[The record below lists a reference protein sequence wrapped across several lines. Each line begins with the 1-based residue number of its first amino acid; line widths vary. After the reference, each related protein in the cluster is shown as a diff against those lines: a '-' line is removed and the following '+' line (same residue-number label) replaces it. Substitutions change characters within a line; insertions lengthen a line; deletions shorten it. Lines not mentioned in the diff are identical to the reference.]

1 MPIIDAYET
10 TYGKLLNKGRLI
22 KDIKDYVLT
31 ADNDV
36 TYEFKNED
44 IKMAVLTGTYADE
57 KDLPLFEHPLVF
69 DGIRNDKY
77 VAVDIRKYVRE
88 SNEDVLTTRD
98 IVKDG
103 AGYEFNI
110 LRGLLTVDFLNHDF
124 GTMRQCYSG
133 IAMSYAATIA
143 TLLNVYIKL
152 NPDEIVALEIGCAYF
167 ASTLFVDEKDIIELS
182 DNLMA
187 RVSNFR
193 FSLPTTRTT
202 VTKIL
207 ENVQITSQD
216 LEGLISVIKQV
227 LPEEKATLIN
237 DTVLANLLSNA
248 WFGPGGS
255 ETLVIGLE
263 HMPTWVAVVYASL
276 GHMSYKKA
284 RLTAIFNKYNKSID
298 AKDYVKEIQHYLK
311 ERGMSL

>member
-31 ADNDV
+31 TSNDLK
-36 TYEFKNED
+36 YEIKTED
-44 IKMAVLTGTYADE
+44 VKLAIITGAYPEE

-69 DGIRNDKY
+69 EGIRNDQF
-77 VAVDIRKYVRE
+77 VAVDVRKYVR
-88 SNEDVLTTRD
+88 DVEEAPLEVRE

-103 AGYEFNI
+103 AGFEFAI
-110 LRGLLTVDFLNHDF
+110 LRALLTADFLNHDY
-124 GTMRQCYSG
+124 GTMRQCYAG
-133 IAMSYAATIA
+133 IAMSYASTIA
-143 TLLNVYIKL
+143 TLLNVYVKL
-152 NPDEIVALEIGCAYF
+152 NPDELVALEIGCAYF
-167 ASTLFVDEKDIIELS
+167 VNTLFVDEKDIVELS
-182 DNLMA
+182 DNLIA

-207 ENVQITSQD
+207 EQVQIPSQD
-216 LEGLISVIKQV
+216 LNGLISVIKQV
-227 LPEEKATLIN
+227 LPEEKSTLIN
-237 DTVLANLLSNA
+237 DTILVNLLSNV
-248 WFGPGGS
+248 WYGPGGS

-263 HMPTWVAVVYASL
+263 HMPTWIAVTYVSL

-284 RLTAIFNKYNKSID
+284 RLSAIFAKYNKSID
-298 AKDYVKEIQHYLK
+298 AKTYIKEVEHYFK
-311 ERGMSL
+311 EKGMSL